1 MNMKLPKREKAFI
14 DKLKI
19 VFHKDDIDAE
29 VSESIK
35 EALDELVAGQM
46 ASAISTQRKGFQ
58 RRYRVPLNEHH
69 ALIVEVLPNTPLR
82 TDWHMA
88 WEYNPSKLTE
98 TERDGLVVLARQI
111 LGSRF
116 NHLLSN
122 ACIKELHV
130 AVDFKVHISEV
141 AVEVIDKAVSATW
154 GKCFGS
160 DGMLQTLYFGSSAS
174 EHHLT
179 AYDKSAQVLA
189 AYAAKPHVKLKMVAD
204 KAAKQSPRMRL
215 EDRQRPTRNPVPLH
229 RLDELRQPFEGAHVF
244 SFDEAKVDLKSSIH
258 RVALELAKERGLQAA
273 IKVLGKSEREGFR
286 KALMRSQV
294 DWWDARK
301 YGAQLEAALKAIGL
315 FPDSAF
321 DTAARQTC
329 LVERR
334 YQERKQGRQEGGGT
348 ASPLDLSDLE
358 DDD

>member
-1 MNMKLPKREKAFI
+1 MKLPKREKAFI

-19 VFHKDDIDAE
+19 VFHKDDIE
-29 VSESIK
+29 PERSESIK
-35 EALDELVAGQM
+35 EALDELVAARK

-58 RRYRVPLNEHH
+58 HRYRVPLNERH
-69 ALIVEVLPNTPLR
+69 ALIVEVAPNTPHR

-88 WEYNPSKLTE
+88 WEYNPSQLNE
-98 TERDGLVVLARQI
+98 AEREGLVILARQI
-111 LGSRF
+111 LGNRF
-116 NHLLSN
+116 NQLLSN
-122 ACIKELHV
+122 GCIKELHV

-141 AVEVIDKAVSATW
+141 AVEVLDKAVSGAW
-154 GKCFGS
+154 GKGFGS
-160 DGMLQTLYFGSSAS
+160 DGMLQTMYFGSSKS

-189 AYAAKPHVKLKMVAD
+189 AYAAKPHVKLTMVAE
-204 KAAKQSPRMRL
+204 KAAGQKPRLRL

-229 RLDELRQPFEGAHVF
+229 RLDELRRPFEGVHVF
-244 SFDEAKVDLKSSIH
+244 SYAEAELDLQTSLH

-273 IKVLGKSEREGFR
+273 IKVLGKAEREGFR

-321 DTAARQTC
+321 DTAVRQTC

-334 YQERKQGRQEGGGT
+334 YQERKQNQQGSGETMQ
-348 ASPLDLSDLE
+348 PLDLSDLE